1 MNSPILTSLF
11 KKTILDLKL
20 YDTGNL
26 YRSIQVNVSYING
39 VVNIS
44 VSAADYIKY
53 LLEPY
58 NIIKVFVNQPGFTK
72 EISNIVKPSIKKIF
86 EDQLKGL
93 KPTIPNYQINISINS

>member
-1 MNSPILTSLF
+1 MNNPTLTNLF

-26 YRSIQVNVSYING
+26 YRSIQVNVNYING
-39 VVNIS
+39 VVDIS

-58 NIIKVFVNQPGFTK
+58 NIISVFINQNGFSK

-93 KPTIPNYQINISINS
+93 KPVIPSYKINISVNA